1 MQLRLIEEKGEIEG
15 KDALN
20 VEKLT

>member
-15 KDALN
+15 EDALN